1 MGDVMTTVDTYLA
14 MWNETDPTR
23 RAGHIAQAWT
33 GDGCYVD
40 PLIAAEG
47 HSALSAMVD
56 GVQAKF
62 PGHRFRRVSGI
73 DTHHDQLRFA
83 WDLVAPA
90 RRRGR
95 LRNRRGR
102 ARRRWSPYAHHR
114 VFRRAPREVRNLGAP
129 RAHLIG

>member
-1 MGDVMTTVDTYLA
+1 MGDVMTTVDTYLTYLA

-23 RAGHIAQAWT
+23 RAGHIAQAWA
-33 GDGCYVD
+33 GDGRYVD

-83 WDLVAPA
+83 WDLVAPGGA
-90 RRRGR
+90 VVVSGIDVGALAADGR
-95 LRNRRGR
+95 LTRITGFFGELP
-102 ARRRWSPYAHHR
+102 AK
-114 VFRRAPREVRNLGAP
+114 
-129 RAHLIG
+129 